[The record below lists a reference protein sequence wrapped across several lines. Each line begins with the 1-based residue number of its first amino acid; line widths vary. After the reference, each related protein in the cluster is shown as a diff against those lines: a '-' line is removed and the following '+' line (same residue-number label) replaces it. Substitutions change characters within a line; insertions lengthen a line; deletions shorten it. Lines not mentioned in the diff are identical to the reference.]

1 MAKNVKQD
9 GKKKV
14 DAIVE
19 QKDSTFPSGIRVSK
33 RFAALSKLI
42 IRDLNNNTSSPSF
55 YLYSKD
61 EIQTYI
67 SNPYRYEAQLRNAV
81 VYMYGASPHF
91 RRLIQYFTGLSD
103 LSFVISPTKIDPNK
117 TKATA
122 LNKNYRKVL
131 NIMSAFNVKTQFPKI
146 INVCLREDTFYGTM
160 WVSDD
165 SIIIQQLPSAYC
177 SITTIENNV
186 MNVTFNFAYFDS
198 RSDMLDYYP
207 DEFRRK
213 YTQYRNDRTNKWIEL
228 DSPTSFAIK
237 CNNDIL
243 EYSMPPFIGILREVY
258 DLEDYKQLK
267 KSRTALENYAMLA
280 MKLPMDDD
288 GNWLLDKDRA
298 TEFWQNLDDV
308 LPEEVGSVLSPME
321 IKKIDFEKSNTGDT
335 NTIADAEQN
344 LFFAAGVQSLLFNNE
359 KASAN
364 SLSLSVKVD
373 QSITYGIVKS
383 IEDMVNRYVQSQAF
397 GRNFKVTFLDCS
409 PFNRKEVGDQ
419 YLKAAQYGLPTVMMY
434 AASQGLGQCEFD
446 SMAFLENDMLD
457 LKSKL
462 KPLQSSA
469 TQSSS
474 ADTES
479 SDAGGRPRLGIDE
492 LSDSGE
498 QTREDEA

>member
-1 MAKNVKQD
+1 MAKNIKQD

-14 DAIVE
+14 DAIAE
-19 QKDSTFPSGIRVSK
+19 QKDSTFPSGIRVSQ

-117 TKATA
+117 TKATT

-280 MKLPMDDD
+280 MTLPMDDD

-321 IKKIDFEKSNTGDT
+321 IKKISFEKSNTGDN
-335 NTIADAEQN
+335 NTIAEAEQN
-344 LFFAAGVQSLLFNNE
+344 LFSAAGVQSLFVM
-359 KASAN
+359 ASA
-364 SLSLSVKVD
+364 LVL
-373 QSITYGIVKS
+373 
-383 IEDMVNRYVQSQAF
+383 
-397 GRNFKVTFLDCS
+397 
-409 PFNRKEVGDQ
+409 
-419 YLKAAQYGLPTVMMY
+419 
-434 AASQGLGQCEFD
+434 
-446 SMAFLENDMLD
+446 
-457 LKSKL
+457 
-462 KPLQSSA
+462 
-469 TQSSS
+469 
-474 ADTES
+474 
-479 SDAGGRPRLGIDE
+479 
-492 LSDSGE
+492 
-498 QTREDEA
+498 